1 MLRTSRC
8 FRIKLFQFVGP
19 RALPAIALFPYS
31 LFSSF
36 KRNLALWGHAAPLAS
51 DHLKSLPKRSVSQ
64 DQSIFGKNQ
73 LPGGVPITSR
83 GSGRRFT
90 ETPPI
95 SDGTECSGYRNAV
108 PANHPPY

>member
-36 KRNLALWGHAAPLAS
+36 KRNLALWGHADPLAS
-51 DHLKSLPKRSVSQ
+51 DHLKSFLKRSVNQ

-73 LPGGVPITSR
+73 LAVGGPIT
-83 GSGRRFT
+83 
-90 ETPPI
+90 
-95 SDGTECSGYRNAV
+95 
-108 PANHPPY
+108 